1 MNKHSEPATSAFGRL
16 LRFWRQVQQKNQED
30 LAYSIES
37 SPRHISRLEN
47 GHVQPSQEMVL
58 KIAGSLAL
66 KERDTNHLLI
76 AAGFTPQPGRVDFH
90 SPQLKWLRK
99 AMVMT
104 LRALDPYPSVLING
118 AGDILMVNRSW
129 VSFYQAVA
137 GTQALD
143 EVTNHFDFLFSLPAT
158 EDASEAWKDALSLIL
173 MSMQQDVL
181 LGSNQAVE
189 PLLDRLSAQPQV
201 PSDWARRAALLDPMA
216 SFRIPMK
223 INGQSQIFYNV
234 NQTVG
239 AMGPTA
245 YVSEPRLTISSL
257 YPQDETAPPVNT
269 DHTSVKHPLL
279 FY

>member
-58 KIAGSLAL
+58 KIASSLAL

-181 LGSNQAVE
+181 LGNNQAVE
-189 PLLDRLSAQPQV
+189 PLLKRLSAQPQV
-201 PSDWARRAALLDPMA
+201 PSDWARRGCPARSHGQLSD
-216 SFRIPMK
+216 SDENKR
-223 INGQSQIFYNV
+223 QSQIFYNV

-269 DHTSVKHPLL
+269 DHASVKHPLL